1 MAPAGAILYRNL
13 RAYQVWGANTEVGK
27 TVFSTVLCNG
37 LRVNRKLRDP
47 VQYIKPVS
55 TGNIED
61 ADSSHVRKFGIDR
74 LAKHLDN
81 TDEAFKSLCLHQ
93 YELPISPDR
102 AAAVSNLHIP
112 KDEALLNE
120 IRQVLSERAELGGW
134 AFIETAGGVHSPGPS
149 GTSQADLYRPLR
161 VPAVLI
167 ADSKLG
173 GISQTIAAYE
183 SLKIRGYDVE
193 AVLLFEDDY
202 YQNDQQLK
210 SYFKQRGTLCRTL
223 PKLHPPQAS
232 KEADEELMLKYY
244 EKQSKSEII
253 QEVLINLRQKH
264 HDRLQNLQ
272 SMPKRAHDIIWYPFT
287 QSTLLSPEKITAI
300 DSASG
305 DYFQTLEKN
314 QGTES
319 LLKSSFDGSGSWWTQ
334 GLGHGNPQ
342 LMLAAAYAAGRYG
355 HVMFAEAV
363 HEPALKLAGTLIDYL
378 SNPRLSR
385 VFYSDNGSTGI
396 EVAVKMAL
404 RAARL
409 RYGWGP
415 NDNLGVL
422 GLSGSYHGDTMGA
435 MDCSEPS
442 TYNEKIEW
450 YEAKGFWFSY
460 PTVSCN
466 NGRWTVSVPQNL
478 KNHFGS
484 DKPFRSLADI
494 IDLEARESSREY
506 EQYRVFITQTLKQLR
521 AQGRR
526 FGALMLEPIVL
537 GAGGMVFV
545 DPLFQRALVSVV
557 RSSPQLFADDA
568 HFPNSANA
576 WTGLPVIFDEVFTG
590 LYRLGR
596 SSAASLLQVHPDISV
611 HAKLLTG
618 GLLPLCATAASE
630 DIFKAFESDDKS
642 DALLHGHSYT
652 AHAVGC
658 TVAIES
664 LKEMRK
670 LDTTG
675 AWDEFKS
682 KWAGPAQ
689 EREQEIEPI
698 WSVWGKDFVEWT
710 SNQERVE
717 GVWALG
723 SVLSITLKDS
733 QGAGGYKSTAAKDV
747 QAALFKGDSPD
758 WNIHSRI
765 LGNVIYFMAGQTTS
779 METVERVQNV
789 LRKVL
794 V

>member
-1 MAPAGAILYRNL
+1 MAAGAVLYRNL
-13 RAYQVWGANTEVGK
+13 RTFQIWGANTEVGK
-27 TVFSTVLCNG
+27 TVFSTVLCNAA
-37 LRVNRKLRDP
+37 RAKRDR

-61 ADSSHVRKFGIDR
+61 ADSSHIRRFAVDR
-74 LAKHLDN
+74 HLDK
-81 TDEAFKSLCLHQ
+81 DDAFSSLCLHQ

-102 AAAVSNLHIP
+102 AAAVSKLHIP
-112 KDEALLNE
+112 QDDALLTE
-120 IRQVLSERAELGGW
+120 IAQVLSQRAELGGW
-134 AFIETAGGVHSPGPS
+134 AFIETAGGVHSPGPN

-193 AVLLFEDDY
+193 SVLLFEDDY
-202 YQNDQQLK
+202 YQNDLQLK
-210 SYFKQRGTLCRTL
+210 AYFKQHGTPCRTL
-223 PKLHPPQAS
+223 PKLHAPQPS
-232 KEADEELMLKYY
+232 KEKDEELMLRYY
-244 EKQSKSEII
+244 EKHSQSPIIEEILAHMKQRHDDRI
-253 QEVLINLRQKH
+253 KNLE
-264 HDRLQNLQ
+264 
-272 SMPKRAHDIIWYPFT
+272 SMPSRAHSKIWYPFT
-287 QSTLLSPEKITAI
+287 QSTMLSPEKITAI
-300 DSASG
+300 DSARG
-305 DYFQTLEKN
+305 DYFQTLQK
-314 QGTES
+314 GDS
-319 LLKSSFDGSGSWWTQ
+319 LLRSSFDGSGSWWTQ

-363 HEPALKLAGTLIDYL
+363 HEPALQLAEMLLGYL

-404 RAARL
+404 RAARI

-415 NDNLGVL
+415 NEKLGVL

-450 YEAKGFWFSY
+450 YEGKGFWFSY
-460 PTVSCN
+460 PTVSCVD
-466 NGRWTVSVPQNL
+466 GRWTVAVPPALQQ
-478 KNHFGS
+478 HFGA

-494 IDLEARESSREY
+494 MDLERREAGREY
-506 EQYRVFITQTLKQLR
+506 EQYRVFITQTLKKLR
-521 AQGRR
+521 DEGRR
-526 FGALMLEPIVL
+526 FGALLLEPVVL
-537 GAGGMVFV
+537 GAGGMIFV

-568 HFPNSANA
+568 HFPSSSSA
-576 WTGLPVIFDEVFTG
+576 WTGLPVVFDEVFTG

-596 SSAASLLQVHPDISV
+596 RSAASLLQVHPDISV

-630 DIFKAFESDDKS
+630 DIFRAFESDDKS

-658 TVAIES
+658 SVAIES
-664 LKEMRK
+664 LKEMDK
-670 LDTTG
+670 LDATG
-675 AWDEFKS
+675 AWDAFKRT
-682 KWAGPAQ
+682 WTVTQ
-689 EREQEIEPI
+689 ESNDDKPV
-698 WSVWGKDFVEWT
+698 WSVWDKSFVEET
-710 SNQERVE
+710 SGRARVDA
-717 GVWALG
+717 VWALG
-723 SVLSITLKDS
+723 SVLAITLKDVS
-733 QGAGGYKSTAAKDV
+733 GAGYKSTAAKDV
-747 QAALFKGDSPD
+747 QAALFAGDAPE
-758 WNIHSRI
+758 WNVHSRI
-765 LGNVIYFMAGQTTS
+765 LGNVIYFMAGQTSTQES
-779 METVERVQNV
+779 VQRVQEV